1 MQPSERVNPTDW
13 MTGGAGFA
21 VWTHLK
27 NAGATARFVGGPARN
42 LVMGLPVSDLD
53 MATDAAP
60 ERVMEIAEAAGF
72 RAIPTGIEHGTVTV
86 VVDHVPVEITTL
98 RRDVETDGRRAV
110 VAFTDDWVE
119 DARRRDFTLN
129 ALYLDPDGTL
139 YDPTGLGLADAR
151 AGRIRFVGDAEARI
165 REDAL
170 RILRLFRFFASH
182 GRVEPDAEGLAAC
195 ARLSTLV
202 DGLSGERIWHELRKL
217 LAAEGATKA
226 LLRMTEA
233 GVTEHLWQGA
243 KNTDRTIALIDV
255 EAELGLEA
263 DPVRRL
269 AALAGEDHAEASER
283 LRLSTADRKRIAAAV
298 QAEQPIPP
306 DEAAVRAAV
315 YRLGAGRLAD
325 RLLITAATAGTTH
338 ADTAIRPL
346 SETLALVKSW
356 APPKFP
362 LSGADVAARGIE
374 PGPRT
379 GALLRAVEEWWITKD
394 FAPDRAACLSALK
407 DAIEE
412 GT

>member
-1 MQPSERVNPTDW
+1 MQPSERVPPTEW
-13 MTGGAGFA
+13 TTGGAGFA
-21 VWTHLK
+21 VWKHLK
-27 NAGATARFVGGPARN
+27 QAGATARFVGGSARN

-53 MATDAAP
+53 MATDATP
-60 ERVMEIAEAAGF
+60 ERVIEIAEAAGF
-72 RAIPTGIEHGTVTV
+72 RAIPTGIEHGTVTI
-86 VVDHVPVEITTL
+86 VVDHIPVEITTL

-182 GRVEPDAEGLAAC
+182 GRVDPDPEGLAAC

-202 DGLSGERIWHELRKL
+202 DGLSGERLWHELRKL
-217 LAAEGATKA
+217 LAAAGATKA
-226 LLRMTEA
+226 LLGMTKA
-233 GVTEHLWQGA
+233 GVTEHLWQGPKDTA
-243 KNTDRTIALIDV
+243 LTIALIDI
-255 EAELGLEA
+255 EAALGLEA
-263 DPVRRL
+263 DPVLRL
-269 AALAGEDHAEASER
+269 AALAAESQSEASDR
-283 LRLSTADRKRIAAAV
+283 LRLSTADRRRTAAATE
-298 QAEQPIPP
+298 AGQPIPP
-306 DEAAVRAAV
+306 DEVGVRAAV
-315 YRLGAGRLAD
+315 YRLGAARFID
-325 RLLITAATAGTTH
+325 RLLITAARATNPDIQA
-338 ADTAIRPL
+338 L
-346 SETLALVKSW
+346 SETLPLVKSW
-356 APPKFP
+356 TPPKFP

-407 DAIEE
+407 EKIEE